1 MHIANPLTLPF
12 YLLPFYLLRR
22 WREDLEEGNSHFGY
36 WGKSIAHCKFVVFT
50 FLPFT
55 FLPFEGGDGAFS
67 RTDTEM
73 PPWLYGSGGSMVSRM
88 GRERYRSLSSR
99 SMSLPKPRNRLQKA
113 HKSKI
118 GACLIQIV
126 SPNSIKLYLYDT
138 TLISS
143 QTAIVVIF
151 AHFPSQPQTSSTR
164 KLRNM
169 GKCRTNH

>member
-1 MHIANPLTLPF
+1 MLRTKVRLSFLPHKKRLRGIGRSQEQVKLTLR
-12 YLLPFYLLRR
+12 LQG
-22 WREDLEEGNSHFGY
+22 E
-36 WGKSIAHCKFVVFT
+36 SIAHRKSLDFT

-169 GKCRTNH
+169 GKCRTSH

>member
-12 YLLPFYLLRR
+12 YLLPFYLLGTGR
-22 WREDLEEGNSHFGY
+22 
-36 WGKSIAHCKFVVFT
+36 
-50 FLPFT
+50 
-55 FLPFEGGDGAFS
+55 GDGAVS
-67 RTDTEM
+67 RTEDAEM
-73 PPWLYGSGGSMVSRM
+73 PLWLYGLGGSMVSRM

>member
-1 MHIANPLTLPF
+1 MHIANSLTLPF
-12 YLLPFYLLRR
+12 YLLPFYLLRW
-22 WREDLEEGNSHFGY
+22 WR
-36 WGKSIAHCKFVVFT
+36 
-50 FLPFT
+50 
-55 FLPFEGGDGAFS
+55 GDGAVS
-67 RTDTEM
+67 RTEDTEM
-73 PPWLYGSGGSMVSRM
+73 PPRLYGSGGSMVSRM

-169 GKCRTNH
+169 GKCRTSH